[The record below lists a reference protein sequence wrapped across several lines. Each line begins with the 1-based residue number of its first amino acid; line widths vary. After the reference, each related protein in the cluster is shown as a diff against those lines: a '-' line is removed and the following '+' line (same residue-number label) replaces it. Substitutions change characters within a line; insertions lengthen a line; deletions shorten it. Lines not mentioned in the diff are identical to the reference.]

1 MFLFFGYEKITRIRC
16 SGKCLNEAFVV
27 ILTLLSLEM
36 PKEDV
41 WWFLKTPDVVK
52 EFHGWFWHGDY
63 VVARGGSIV
72 LPRAVDR

>member
-1 MFLFFGYEKITRIRC
+1 MLLFDCFAWVHNKLVSEPLVKAWEELCSCFFGYGKIVHTRC

-41 WWFLKTPDVVK
+41 WWF
-52 EFHGWFWHGDY
+52 
-63 VVARGGSIV
+63 
-72 LPRAVDR
+72 